1 MIFEEFNP
9 NIHDHHKVA
18 ELMYSVDFRTY
29 LEVFKTK
36 ENAIIAFEDLLLIE
50 EEHKNSKLTNFK
62 MYVIMENTDFEE
74 VNTDFEEVNYINVE
88 NYSIDNSINNIIG
101 ILEIVEGKKAS
112 LFSDMLYLFRK
123 MKLSYALK
131 FAYIFFLDS
140 LVLSNFNEDDLYLA
154 EVAIDEPQR
163 GKGLGTKIIKKV
175 IEKAKKKGFKR
186 VVLDSDL
193 RNTGATKLYESIGF
207 KKIDEKSPKFF
218 KKERGMNNM
227 EYIL

>member
-1 MIFEEFNP
+1 MIFEEFDP
-9 NIHDHHKVA
+9 NIHDYHKVA
-18 ELMYSVDFRTY
+18 GLMYSVDFRTY
-29 LEVFKTK
+29 LEVFNTK
-36 ENAIIAFEDLLLIE
+36 ENAILAFEDLLLIE
-50 EEHKNSKLTNFK
+50 EDHKKQNQTNFK
-62 MYVIMENTDFEE
+62 MYIILEPSGFGDLNDANTEND
-74 VNTDFEEVNYINVE
+74 
-88 NYSIDNSINNIIG
+88 SIDNSINNIIG
-101 ILEIVEGKKAS
+101 ILEIVEGKKSS
-112 LFSDMLYLFRK
+112 LFSEIIYLFRK

-140 LVLSNFNEDDLYLA
+140 LVLSNFNENDLYLA
-154 EVAIDEPQR
+154 EIAIDESQR

-207 KKIDEKSPKFF
+207 RKFNEKSPRLF

>member
-9 NIHDHHKVA
+9 KIHDYHKVA

-36 ENAIIAFEDLLLIE
+36 ENAIVAIKDLLLVESE
-50 EEHKNSKLTNFK
+50 EIANKNQENSDAFSKIYIIFDDNDFRENNSGKNNHFK
-62 MYVIMENTDFEE
+62 D
-74 VNTDFEEVNYINVE
+74 
-88 NYSIDNSINNIIG
+88 IIG
-101 ILEIVEGKKAS
+101 ILQVVKGKKHN
-112 LFSDMLYLFRK
+112 LLIHVLYFLIK
-123 MKLSYALK
+123 LKLSHAIK
-131 FAYIFFLDS
+131 FSYISFLDS
-140 LVLSNFNEDDLYLA
+140 LVLTNFDENDLYIA
-154 EVAIDEPQR
+154 EIAIDEFQR

-175 IEKAKKKGFKR
+175 IEKAKKRGFKR

-207 KKIDEKSPKFF
+207 KKFSEKSPRFF
-218 KKERGMNNM
+218 NKERGMNNM